1 MRRIAIINQKGGV
14 GKTTTAVN
22 LGAALARLG
31 RRVLVVDMDPQA
43 NASTNLGV
51 DLGPGE
57 PSSYSV
63 LVGATAVADAVRAT
77 ATPNLWLLPAHL
89 DLSGAE
95 LELASAIGRE
105 TILRDA
111 LEDWAA
117 AHAARD
123 GEEPVDYVLID
134 NPPSLGLLSVN
145 GLAAANEV
153 LIAVQTEF
161 FALQG
166 LSKLVEVVQL
176 LRRKL
181 NPALEITGVL
191 ACLYDNRL
199 RLARE
204 VLAEL
209 RAHFPEQSF
218 KQTIGKNVK
227 LAECPSFGQTIFEYA
242 PDSPGAKDHLR
253 VAAEVIAREALDPEL
268 ARKALP
274 TPDVD
279 AVERA
284 LAARPLPEA
293 PPRRADGPESAEDTE
308 SAAPAAAAEADAPL
322 QGDPA
327 AEASATAATLAP
339 GSELLEV
346 TLTPSAKPAAESTAA
361 AAAALSIAV
370 ALEEE
375 PLGAVE
381 HDAEQSCPE
390 KLAEVAAASPAE
402 PALAAP
408 CETEPAALEALAP
421 AESAPLPATEATDD
435 TAHAAATAAETE
447 QRLVAA
453 VADTEDAA
461 PAIASASAE
470 EPCAEPRPVEPP
482 PAPEPRRPTEAVDV
496 LIPAPPRT
504 LQIKNPLRAHGA
516 ERAVLPSRRGPRTA

>member
-51 DLGPGE
+51 DLAPGE

-63 LVGATAVADAVRAT
+63 LVGATMVADAVRAT

-111 LEDWAA
+111 LEDWTQACIA
-117 AHAARD
+117 SA
-123 GEEPVDYVLID
+123 GEEPVDYVLVD

-181 NPALEITGVL
+181 NPALEVTGVL
-191 ACLYDNRL
+191 ACLYDSRL

-253 VAAEVIAREALDPEL
+253 VAAEVIAREARDPEL

-274 TPDVD
+274 TPDVE

-284 LAARPLPEA
+284 LAAAPAPSGAPHENTADFGGLETVAVAPAVLAPEA
-293 PPRRADGPESAEDTE
+293 VAPEAVAPEAVAPEVASTANTAPEERACAAPTLAFDTE
-308 SAAPAAAAEADAPL
+308 SP
-322 QGDPA
+322 
-327 AEASATAATLAP
+327 TAQ
-339 GSELLEV
+339 ELHEV
-346 TLTPSAKPAAESTAA
+346 TLTLAPRPAAPAV
-361 AAAALSIAV
+361 AAALELEVAVAV
-370 ALEEE
+370 ALEEPPAAPEAAPE
-375 PLGAVE
+375 P
-381 HDAEQSCPE
+381 
-390 KLAEVAAASPAE
+390 E
-402 PALAAP
+402 PAAGP
-408 CETEPAALEALAP
+408 EPGPALEALAELAPEDVAP
-421 AESAPLPATEATDD
+421 ADLAPR
-435 TAHAAATAAETE
+435 AAALE
-447 QRLVAA
+447 QA
-453 VADTEDAA
+453 VE
-461 PAIASASAE
+461 
-470 EPCAEPRPVEPP
+470 
-482 PAPEPRRPTEAVDV
+482 
-496 LIPAPPRT
+496 APPRA
-504 LQIKNPLRAHGA
+504 LRIRNPMRLRGE
-516 ERAVLPSRRGPRTA
+516 ERAALPARRGPRPA